1 VAFFR
6 LKNKIPKLIMKLA
19 SLDGDQKMIKN
30 IGLLEIHGLP
40 TGEKKDTSE
49 WQLKMEQEFAMSR

>member
-30 IGLLEIHGLP
+30 IGLLEIHGLNY
-40 TGEKKDTSE
+40 GV
-49 WQLKMEQEFAMSR
+49 KMVILEL